1 MVLHPGPKGKG
12 KCWECLRCQFPRRG
26 CSTEL
31 ATFCHAESKGPAKNT
46 HVIARPKAVAI
57 RFPFHAKHGPSPKG
71 TEEERIAT
79 SAYGLLAMTRKI
91 EPGPSFGGAV
101 RTPREGCPYGRLVG
115 RSACGRPCAGTQKE
129 PAQKENTSLRGPQA
143 RGNPRNRAE
152 STIGSP
158 SKIEGIATPVCAL
171 VRNDV
176 FFFRRLPP

>member
-91 EPGPSFGGAV
+91 EPGPSIGGAETD
-101 RTPREGCPYGRLVG
+101 TPGGVSLRDAHRLLHKVDLHQNFSKAPVQLCEATGCPLTNAVKGG
-115 RSACGRPCAGTQKE
+115 
-129 PAQKENTSLRGPQA
+129 
-143 RGNPRNRAE
+143 
-152 STIGSP
+152 TIGN
-158 SKIEGIATPVCAL
+158 
-171 VRNDV
+171 RNAA
-176 FFFRRLPP
+176 